1 MSVRQLLKIIKRG
14 KEGKNVGIF
23 TGIPKLDSV
32 TYGIQRQCLY
42 TIGADSG
49 AGKTSFAID
58 VFLYNLIKN
67 RGDTSVD
74 ILYYS
79 FEMSSDALYAKLLSL
94 YIWDTFHRIITYET
108 ILSFTKPISDED
120 YKYVMESMSWLEEF
134 QNHLTIFDKPLTPA
148 GIYATCKEWLKR
160 FGEFIDIDEHREDYR
175 AVDSN
180 QYKVVLLDHVG
191 LIGGPDSK
199 KVKID
204 TVADYM
210 IYFRNKCGITGVF
223 IQQLNRNAKSMDR
236 KTNGYELI
244 GLDDFKDSSGTTDAS
259 EVVIALYFPYREKI
273 ARCEGYPI
281 QNVLKDRFRLCQI
294 LKNRYGRSD
303 VNLGLSFF
311 GEIGLFRGLPRP
323 DEIGDYEPYLKLDY
337 TQVDEQSESKN
348 IFKL

>member
-1 MSVRQLLKIIKRG
+1 MSVKKLLRNINRG
-14 KEGKNVGIF
+14 KKGENVGIS

-32 TYGIQRQCLY
+32 TYGIQRECLY

-49 AGKTSFAID
+49 SGKTSFAID
-58 VFLYNLIKN
+58 VFLYNLMKN
-67 RGDTSVD
+67 KGDRPVD

-79 FEMSSDALYAKLLSL
+79 FEMNSDALYAKILSL

-108 ILSFTKPISDED
+108 ILSLTKPISEED
-120 YKYVMESMSWLEEF
+120 YEYVLKALDWLEKIQE
-134 QNHLTIFDKPLTPA
+134 HITIFDKPLPPA

-160 FGEFIDIDEHREDYR
+160 FGEFIEIDEHKEDYR
-175 AVDSN
+175 AVDSK
-180 QYKVVLLDHVG
+180 QYKVVLIDHVG
-191 LIGGPDSK
+191 LIGGSGSK
-199 KVKID
+199 KERID
-204 TVADYM
+204 TVVDYL
-210 IYFRNKCGITGVF
+210 IYFRNKCSITGIF

-244 GLDDFKDSSGTTDAS
+244 GLDDFKDSSGTTDGS

-281 QNVLKDRFRLCQI
+281 QNILKDRFRLCEI

-311 GEIGLFRGLPRP
+311 GEIGLFQGLPKP
-323 DEIGDYEPYLKLDY
+323 EEIGDYEPYLKLDY
-337 TQVDEQSESKN
+337 RRTDELTTNKN
-348 IFKL
+348 IFKF